1 MSTDYQFDYK
11 KMKKRIL
18 TVGIIL
24 TLIVS
29 AGILAGCGDKSGDGE
44 KTIKVGASPAPHA
57 EILKEVA
64 KVLEKDGYK
73 LEVVEFQDYV
83 QPNKALESGDIDANY
98 FQHKP
103 YMDEFNKKQGTHLVS
118 AGDVHYEPLGLYQ
131 GTKKSIDE
139 LSDGDKVAVPND
151 TTNEARALLLLQ
163 AQGLIKLKDGV
174 GLTAT
179 KQDIVENTK
188 NIEIVELEAA
198 IIPRSMSSVALGVIN
213 GNYALSAGIKD
224 DTGLVYEGSDSEAAS
239 TYANI
244 VSVKEG
250 NEKSDKTKALMKA
263 ITSDSVKKFIEKKYG
278 KAVVASF

>member
-1 MSTDYQFDYK
+1 
-11 KMKKRIL
+11 MKKRIL